1 VILQDLGLITP
12 EAARYLWT
20 GLILLGVA
28 PCIAMVLVWTDLAKG
43 NGPLGIVLMAWNSII
58 QVITTPFYIALLV
71 GTYIAIDILLI
82 GQSVLLYLGLP
93 LMLGVL
99 TRSYVIKNKGE
110 VWLKDRLLPKFGAMQ
125 LLALLFTMVVMFSLK
140 GGVILDN
147 PNLIWQMAIPV
158 VLFFFLL
165 YNLVFYTCRRFG
177 YNYEDSS
184 TMGFHCTGRN
194 FELAIAI
201 ALTAFATMP
210 MVAVSTVVGPLIEG
224 LRVPELVLVEVDP
237 ALGRNEPDGEIRDLL
252 KASAG
257 TNLGL
262 DYLPGSV
269 TFDPIVGPPPDAETA
284 SRLVLFDA
292 FVTNVDRTPRNP
304 NVLLWHRR
312 VWLIDHGAA
321 LYFHHGWSAADRL
334 DGSRDPFT
342 EVRQHVLLP
351 WASALGAAAAH
362 LGAVLTEPL
371 FARVVAAIPASW
383 ETPRDG
389 FADAGAMRA
398 AYLAWLRARA
408 EALPIFLEEAER
420 ARAERV

>member
-1 VILQDLGLITP
+1 MGENGAGQLDWIEKLLAVWVVLCIVIGLLLGKYFPEFSAHLEIGIPIGLFLMIYPAMTKIELGELKAAIKSKKQVGIIVFFNYAVNPFLLFALGYVSFEVILQHFGLITP

-71 GTYIAIDILLI
+71 GAYIAIDIFLI

-93 LMLGVL
+93 LLLGVT
-99 TRSYVIKNKGE
+99 TRRFVIKRKGE
-110 VWLKDRLLPKFGAMQ
+110 PWLKIKLLPYFGAMQ
-125 LLALLFTMVVMFSLK
+125 LIALLFTMVVMFSLK

-147 PNLIWQMAIPV
+147 PNLVWQMAIPV

-210 MVAVSTVVGPLIEG
+210 MVAVSTVVGPLIEIPVMLTLVWMS
-224 LRVPELVLVEVDP
+224 LR
-237 ALGRNEPDGEIRDLL
+237 RRDRMRG
-252 KASAG
+252 ASNG
-257 TNLGL
+257 DTVGV
-262 DYLPGSV
+262 GV
-269 TFDPIVGPPPDAETA
+269 T
-284 SRLVLFDA
+284 
-292 FVTNVDRTPRNP
+292 
-304 NVLLWHRR
+304 
-312 VWLIDHGAA
+312 
-321 LYFHHGWSAADRL
+321 
-334 DGSRDPFT
+334 
-342 EVRQHVLLP
+342 
-351 WASALGAAAAH
+351 
-362 LGAVLTEPL
+362 
-371 FARVVAAIPASW
+371 
-383 ETPRDG
+383 
-389 FADAGAMRA
+389 
-398 AYLAWLRARA
+398 
-408 EALPIFLEEAER
+408 
-420 ARAERV
+420 